1 MSDGWAPVLSAIASE
16 NNEVRQR
23 AVSFID
29 EYQHRD
35 VQEMMVSVLAF
46 VNSAPSSDLGYLG
59 LVVILR
65 SLRTHP
71 FCSTAEFGGYWMD
84 FLKSVVNIRSQWPEQ
99 ISIVNVISDII
110 AEIGKRMQFID
121 IVGFLFEY
129 VKSIPE
135 MGLPITSTVIQ
146 RTNIRIPTGAIVEFL
161 QFHGDSRHLCE
172 AKVSILINL
181 LAAHPKDED
190 LNCMFD
196 AMLES
201 QNIDMASVELDVLF
215 DQIHLIDT
223 FIEPHVQ
230 KLLQFLEISLQAE
243 ALERRA
249 VLLCAKLCCMKSFPS
264 GLLSHVIQL
273 LATRL
278 SNYDVNEDSV
288 YQLARL
294 CVGYI
299 CENFDGREF
308 MSILS
313 GAQIDAVAMLSIIC
327 ELREPVISMIGLAGR
342 YADLV
347 KVVSQALGCS
357 TVPIHILSLEAIE
370 QLCLSFGPI
379 VITECFDSLLGIFE
393 GFVPRLGDFYLAS
406 PFVSALGAFFSKLPD
421 ELVCPRVLNL
431 LAIPMQMAACKSLH
445 RHVSVCLG
453 QAISSFPSALEPVSE
468 NMIKIMLG
476 WLESGDYDSVIAAV
490 GLASQ
495 LIRKLSVPDKTC
507 FVPLWRAAF
516 AMRQQALTGED
527 IYMCDQAVYRLTGF
541 LSELIWGEMKGMVP
555 SLIEGSNQ
563 ELSVS
568 TFSYEDGIKAV
579 AGFQQT
585 VCNDPTKIVF
595 VNESS
600 AATISSYLKLL
611 LTCVDHFTTNY
622 LSSFGE
628 ATINVCTKWITH
640 PVLEASIKKLCWI
653 ILERISKHSN
663 IFTLITDM
671 FIATVGL
678 FHFNAY
684 VEYAEKSVVRIL
696 TGARF
701 ELDPERTKT
710 IATILLQK
718 VSQSSTEEAL
728 DHDPFELETFFFTQ
742 MITTSPSGPGICQSL
757 LEPVSQ
763 TLANESTAGFG
774 LATLSRYFVAT
785 HECSLFPQFTETALS
800 ALTDVEDHLY
810 LSLHAIHSLAYIL
823 EHMPTDPTF
832 TSTLTTHLVRI
843 LSHKDSYENDTLI
856 FFDSALYAFIKL
868 NPPPESLPTILRA
881 MPMTLPNPQS
891 RTVITHTVN
900 MIASLPREVFTPEL
914 LAFLQQHLTSPFTT
928 PETHTKIEA
937 LLHEHT

>member
-1 MSDGWAPVLSAIASE
+1 MSDGWGTVLSAIASD
-16 NNEVRQR
+16 NNEARQR

-29 EYQHRD
+29 EYQHRN

-84 FLKSVVNIRSQWPEQ
+84 FLKSVVNIRAQWPEQ
-99 ISIVNVISDII
+99 IAIVNVISDII
-110 AEIGKRMQFID
+110 AEIGKRVQFID

-129 VKSIPE
+129 VKCIPE

-161 QFHGDSRHLCE
+161 EFRDDNRHLCE

-181 LAAHPKDED
+181 LAVHPKDED
-190 LNCMFD
+190 LNCMF
-196 AMLES
+196 AVMLES
-201 QNIDMASVELDVLF
+201 QNTDLASVELDVLF
-215 DQIHLIDT
+215 DHIHLVET
-223 FIEPHVQ
+223 FIESHLQ
-230 KLLQFLEISLQAE
+230 KLLQFLETSLQVE

-249 VLLCAKLCCMKSFPS
+249 VLLLAKLCCVKSFPS

-278 SNYDVNEDSV
+278 SNYDGDEDSV

-294 CVGYI
+294 CVGFI
-299 CENFDGREF
+299 CENVDGREF
-308 MSILS
+308 MSILR
-313 GAQIDAVAMLSIIC
+313 GAQIDVVAMLSIIC
-327 ELREPVISMIGLAGR
+327 ELREPVISMIGLAGQ
-342 YADLV
+342 YVDLV
-347 KVVSQALGCS
+347 KVVSQALS
-357 TVPIHILSLEAIE
+357 HSSVPIHILSLEAIE
-370 QLCLSFGPI
+370 HLCRSFGPI

-393 GFVPRLGDFYLAS
+393 GFVPRIGDLAA
-406 PFVSALGAFFSKLPD
+406 PFVSALGAFFSKLPV

-445 RHVSVCLG
+445 RHVSVCLE
-453 QAISSFPSALEPVSE
+453 QAISSFPSSLEPVSE
-468 NMIKIMLG
+468 NLIKIMLA

-490 GLASQ
+490 GLASYF
-495 LIRKLSVPDKTC
+495 IRKLPVPDKKC
-507 FVPLWRAAF
+507 FIPLWRAAF
-516 AMRQQALTGED
+516 AMRQQAPTGED
-527 IYMCDQAVYRLTGF
+527 IYICDQAVYSLTGL
-541 LSELIWGEMKGMVP
+541 LSELIWDEMKCVVP

-568 TFSYEDGIKAV
+568 AFTVEDGIKAV
-579 AGFQQT
+579 AGFRQV

-600 AATISSYLKLL
+600 AATILSYLKLL
-611 LTCVDHFTTNY
+611 LTCIDHFTTNY

-640 PVLEASIKKLCWI
+640 PVLEVSIKRLCWI

-663 IFTLITDM
+663 ILTLVADM
-671 FIATVGL
+671 FIATVEL
-678 FHFNAY
+678 FHFNSY
-684 VEYAEKSVVRIL
+684 VEYAEKSVVRVL
-696 TGARF
+696 VDARF

-718 VSQSSTEEAL
+718 VSQSSNEETF
-728 DHDPFELETFFFTQ
+728 DHDPFELETLFFTQ
-742 MITTSPSGPGICQSL
+742 MITTSPSGPSICQSL
-757 LEPVSQ
+757 LEPIVQ

-774 LATLSRYFVAT
+774 VATLSRYFVAT
-785 HECSLFPQFTETALS
+785 RECSIFLQFTETAFS

-843 LSHKDSYENDTLI
+843 LSHKDSYENDALI
-856 FFDSALYAFIKL
+856 FFDSAVYAFIKL

-881 MPMTLPNPQS
+881 MPLTISNSQS
-891 RTVITHTVN
+891 RAVITHTVN

-914 LAFLQQHLTSPFTT
+914 LTFLQQHLTSPFTT
-928 PETHTKIEA
+928 PETHTKIET